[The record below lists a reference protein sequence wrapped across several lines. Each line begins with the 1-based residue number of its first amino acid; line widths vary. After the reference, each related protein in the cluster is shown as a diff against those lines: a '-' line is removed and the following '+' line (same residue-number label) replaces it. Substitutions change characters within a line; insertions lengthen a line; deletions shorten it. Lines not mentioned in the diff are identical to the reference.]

1 MRLKSIAYSQFKG
14 ERGEWKLKELTLGPI
29 NLLVGKNASGKS
41 RMLNIIGNLGN
52 LLAGDLKPA
61 YRSGNYNVTFEHGG
75 KVLKYI
81 LVYRDS
87 LVLKEEF
94 TLDGKKVVERGH
106 GGRGKILFQRT
117 KRWVEFQTPQNEL
130 AAVARRDSVQHSYFE
145 PLHEWGRS
153 IRHFYF
159 GSHMG
164 KESLAVIAKD
174 QKIDFNPKDTT
185 TSVIQIF
192 RRGTKECGKKFKKA
206 ILEDMAAI
214 DYPLKDIG
222 VTPVTS
228 IVVHS
233 PMAGEVVC
241 LFVKEKDLKGVTEQ
255 TDMSQGMFRTLSI
268 IIQLNYSQ
276 MTSRPSCILID
287 DIGEGLDFD
296 RSCALI
302 ELLMRKVKGS
312 SVQLI
317 MATNDRFVM
326 NKVPLETWAIIRR
339 KAGTVEVFNYANSQ
353 KIFDEFKFTGLN
365 NFDFYATKFMNE
377 ARMNA

>member
-1 MRLKSIAYSQFKG
+1 MKLKSIVYSQFEGVKG
-14 ERGEWKLKELTLGPI
+14 EWRVKELTLGPI
-29 NLLVGKNASGKS
+29 NLLVGTNSSGKT
-41 RMLNIIGNLGN
+41 RILNIIGALGN
-52 LLAGDLKPA
+52 LLAGDLRPA
-61 YRSGNYNVTFEHGG
+61 FRSGSYDVTFEHGG

-94 TLDGKKVVERGH
+94 TVDGAKVMTRGR
-106 GGRGKILFQRT
+106 GGRGEILFEKT
-117 KRWVEFQTPQNEL
+117 KRRAEFQTPQNEL

-153 IRHFYF
+153 SRHFYF

-164 KESLAVIAKD
+164 RESFAVIAKD
-174 QKIDFNPKDTT
+174 QKIELNPKDTT
-185 TSVIQIF
+185 KVIQIF
-192 RRGTKECGKKFKKA
+192 RRGTKECGEKFKRA
-206 ILEDMAAI
+206 ILEDMASI

-222 VTPVTS
+222 VGPSTSVVLSSPV
-228 IVVHS
+228 
-233 PMAGEVVC
+233 AGELVC

-255 TDMSQGMFRTLSI
+255 MDMSQGMFRTLSI
-268 IIQLNYSQ
+268 IVQLNYSQ

-287 DIGEGLDFD
+287 DVGEGLDFD

-302 ELLMRKVKGS
+302 DLLMRKVQGS
-312 SVQLI
+312 SIQLI

-326 NKVPLETWAIIRR
+326 NKVPLEAWVIIRR
-339 KAGTVEVFNYANSQ
+339 KAGTVKVFNYANSK

-365 NFDFYATKFMNE
+365 NFDFFATNFIDE

>member
-1 MRLKSIAYSQFKG
+1 MRLKLVAYSQFEG
-14 ERGEWKLKELTLGPI
+14 EKGEWKVNELTLGPI
-29 NLLVGKNASGKS
+29 NLLVGKNASGKT

-61 YRSGNYNVTFEHGG
+61 FRSGSYNVTFEHGG

-94 TLDGKKVVERGH
+94 TLDGKKVMKRGH
-106 GGRGKILFQRT
+106 GGRGKILFERT
-117 KRWVEFQTPQNEL
+117 KRWAEFQTPQNEL

-164 KESLAVIAKD
+164 RESLAVIAKD
-174 QKIDFNPKDTT
+174 QKIEFNLKDTT
-185 TSVIQIF
+185 KVIQIF
-192 RRGTKECGKKFKKA
+192 RRGTKECGEKFKKA

-222 VTPVTS
+222 VAPVTS
-228 IVVHS
+228 IVLTS
-233 PMAGEVVC
+233 PVAGELVC

-287 DIGEGLDFD
+287 DVGEGLDFD

-302 ELLMRKVKGS
+302 ELLMRKVQGS

-326 NKVPLETWAIIRR
+326 NKVPLETWAVIRR
-339 KAGTVEVFNYANSQ
+339 KAGTVEVFNYANSKQ
-353 KIFDEFKFTGLN
+353 MFDEFKFTGLN
-365 NFDFYATKFMNE
+365 NFDFFATNFMNE
-377 ARMNA
+377 AKMNA

>member
-1 MRLKSIAYSQFKG
+1 MKLKSITYSQFKG
-14 ERGEWKLKELTLGPI
+14 TRGEWEVNELTLGTI
-29 NLLVGKNASGKS
+29 NLLVGKNTSGKT
-41 RMLNIIGNLGN
+41 RLLNIIGNLGN
-52 LLAGDLKPA
+52 LLAGDLKPTF
-61 YRSGNYNVTFEHGG
+61 RSGSYDVSFEHVG
-75 KVLKYI
+75 KILRYI

-87 LVLKEEF
+87 QVVKEEF
-94 TLDGKKVVERGH
+94 TFNGKRFIKRGR
-106 GGRGKILFQRT
+106 GGRGEIFFEMKKKYDQ
-117 KRWVEFQTPQNEL
+117 FQTPQNEL
-130 AAVARRDSVQHSYFE
+130 TAVTRRDSVQHSFLE

-159 GSHMG
+159 SSSMG
-164 KESLAVIAKD
+164 RESLAIIAKD
-174 QKIDFNPKDTT
+174 QKIEFNPKDTNK
-185 TSVIQIF
+185 VIPIF
-192 RRGTKECGKKFKKA
+192 RRGIKEFGEKFKKS
-206 ILEDMAAI
+206 ILKDMATI

-222 VTPVTS
+222 VAPVTS
-228 IVVHS
+228 VVLAS
-233 PMAGEVVC
+233 PLGGEVVC
-241 LFVKEKDLKGVTEQ
+241 LVVREKDLKGVTEQ

-302 ELLMRKVKGS
+302 ELLMRKVQRS

-326 NKVPLETWAIIRR
+326 NKVPLEAWAIIRR
-339 KAGTVEVFNYANSQ
+339 KVGTVEVFNYANSK

-365 NFDFYATKFMNE
+365 NFDFFATNFMDE
-377 ARMNA
+377 AKMNA